1 MFCDVLQIPQRF
13 SKTTDGVRR
22 AGRMNRVQ
30 VSADR
35 VLGYFDLRVVAIGDP
50 LDFAET
56 VQPDEQGTTNEF

>member
-1 MFCDVLQIPQRF
+1 
-13 SKTTDGVRR
+13 
-22 AGRMNRVQ
+22 MNRVQ

-56 VQPDEQGTTNEF
+56 VQPDEQGITNGF